1 MGGKGDAR
9 PGVKTP
15 IGKRIDGFDP
25 QDSVAIYTF
34 DSRLMVRQEFTTDK
48 QAAKRAI
55 LRTRAEGQTAL
66 FDALSEA
73 AQEVAARAGKK
84 ALIVVTDGD
93 DNASVLNASAAVTRA
108 EKLGLPLYAIAEG
121 ETTRS

>member
-15 IGKRIDGFDP
+15 IGKRIDGFEP
-25 QDSVAIYTF
+25 LDSVGIYTF
-34 DSRLMVRQEFTTDK
+34 DSRLTVRQEFTTDK

-73 AQEVAARAGKK
+73 SQELARRAGKK
-84 ALIVVTDGD
+84 ALIVFTDGD
-93 DNASVLNASAAVTRA
+93 DNASALTATAAITQAKNLRI
-108 EKLGLPLYAIAEG
+108 PLYAIA
-121 ETTRS
+121 